1 MKYPLTAQVQKRLE
15 GFLELLDTQL
25 TDKRQW
31 GSLATYLL
39 GLLSPLERKS
49 LEPLAAQVCPCPYH
63 GSAAHQQLQQFSTD
77 SPWRDEPI
85 RTTAVRYALEPML
98 RHGPVEVS
106 IFDDTSHLKKGTHS
120 VGVARQYASCV
131 GKVANCQVTP
141 SLVLATPYAHLPV
154 DIQLYLPHSW
164 LDDPERTK
172 EARIPD
178 DIQFRTKPQLALE
191 MVDSA
196 QRRNLPLGVVT
207 ADAGYGNSQDFR
219 LGLRARHLHYLVGVQ
234 GSTSVQLCRRK
245 GSLAPFRSIEQIA
258 QAVPAQD
265 FTEYFLPGCPKP
277 RRVLVAFRQ
286 VVVPGDWHNE
296 RQWLLI
302 EWRPEEKP
310 PLRYYLCSLPPSTRK
325 RRLVQL
331 LKLRWSTEQAYAEMK
346 GELGMSHYEGR
357 KWPGLN
363 HHMSVVIAAYAF
375 VTAEKERSFSPW
387 RDSELDA
394 GALLGAPGASR
405 PRLLRHLA
413 AVDRTGGAAHP
424 SAAGAAA

>member
-1 MKYPLTAQVQKRLE
+1 MKYPLTAQVKKRLE

-31 GSLATYLL
+31 GSLATYVL
-39 GLLSPLERKS
+39 GLLSPIERKS

-85 RTTAVRYALEPML
+85 RTAAVRYALEPML
-98 RHGPVEVS
+98 RHGPVEAS

-120 VGVARQYASCV
+120 VGVARQYASCA

-141 SLVLATPYAHLPV
+141 SLVIATPYAHLPV
-154 DIQLYLPHSW
+154 DIQLYLPQSW
-164 LDDPERTK
+164 TDDPDRRK
-172 EARIPD
+172 EARIPE
-178 DIQFRTKPQLALE
+178 DIPFRTKPQLALE

-196 QRRNLPLGVVT
+196 QRRNIPLGVVT
-207 ADAGYGNSQDFR
+207 ADASYGTSQLFR
-219 LGLRARHLHYLVGVQ
+219 LGLRARHLHYLAGVQ
-234 GSTSVQLCRRK
+234 GSISVQLCRPT
-245 GSLAPFRSIEQIA
+245 GGLAPARSIEQIA

-265 FTEYFLPGCPKP
+265 FTLYILPGCPKP

-302 EWRPEEKP
+302 EWRPEEKT

-325 RRLVQL
+325 RRLVHL
-331 LKLRWSTEQAYAEMK
+331 LKLRWATEQAYAEMK

-363 HHMSVVIAAYAF
+363 HHMSMVIAAYAF

-387 RDSELDA
+387 GDSQLHA
-394 GALLGAPGASR
+394 GAHLGATGASR
-405 PRLLRHLA
+405 PCLLRHLA
-413 AVDRTGGAAHP
+413 AVARTGGAAHDSP
-424 SAAGAAA
+424 AGAPA

>member
-1 MKYPLTAQVQKRLE
+1 MKYPLTAQVKKRLE

-77 SPWRDEPI
+77 SPWPDEPL
-85 RTTAVRYALEPML
+85 RTTAIGYALEPML

-106 IFDDTSHLKKGTHS
+106 IIDDTSHLKKGTHS
-120 VGVARQYASCV
+120 VGVARQYAGCV

-154 DIQLYLPHSW
+154 DIQLYLPQSW
-164 LDDPERTK
+164 TDDPERRK

-178 DIQFRTKPQLALE
+178 DIQFRTKPQLALD
-191 MVDSA
+191 MLDSA

-207 ADAGYGNSQDFR
+207 ADTSYGNSQPFR
-219 LGLRARHLHYLVGVQ
+219 LGVRARQKHYLVGVQ
-234 GSTSVQLCRRK
+234 GSTLVRLCHPK
-245 GSLAPFRSIEQIA
+245 GCLAPAQSIERIA
-258 QAVPAQD
+258 EAVPATD
-265 FTEYFLPGCPKP
+265 FTEYFLPGRPKP
-277 RRVLVAFRQ
+277 RRGLVAFGQ

-325 RRLVQL
+325 RRLVHL

-346 GELGMSHYEGR
+346 SELGMSHYEGR

-375 VTAEKERSFSPW
+375 VTAEKERSFSPGGDGL
-387 RDSELDA
+387 RDA
-394 GALLGAPGASR
+394 GAHLGATGAARPG
-405 PRLLRHLA
+405 LVRHLA
-413 AVDRTGGAAHP
+413 AVDRTGGAAHA
-424 SAAGAAA
+424 SSAGATA